1 MLQAMESLYDPDGL
15 FQDVSAVIKEYPA
28 ELMAAQL
35 AYHLPRMHDEEDFRR
50 AVDRQDVFFYHF
62 VLDLA
67 LDHFLQALFALN
79 RTYFP
84 SRKRSLEQI
93 AEFRVKPIHCEDML
107 LRAIELGGKPG
118 SVADSYQIWKALTTE
133 LSALAQEDSP
143 S

>member
-1 MLQAMESLYDPDGL
+1 
-15 FQDVSAVIKEYPA
+15 
-28 ELMAAQL
+28 MAATGRFRF
-35 AYHLPRMHDEEDFRR
+35 PETVTSEEDFRR

-84 SRKRSLEQI
+84 SRKRSLEHI
-93 AEFRVKPIHCEDML
+93 AEFRVKPIPCEDML

-118 SVADSYQIWKALTTE
+118 SVADSYQIWQALTTE
-133 LSALAQEDSP
+133 LSALAQKDSP